1 MRLMFVYWR
10 IGNAGSAQDILQYA
24 RVAKS
29 LGHEVVMYA
38 PPESGSPF
46 ECSLDLESADAVI
59 FVFEW
64 NLYLFPGGD
73 KKKAGIYRDGLM
85 GIGHLNVAR
94 LFSRVPRRRRVIL
107 DCDGMYNDSI
117 QLNGDF
123 NHLDAEASRRRTEL
137 CDSLSDK
144 IFQPT
149 YRPLRPNVR
158 PFFFH
163 AYDPSWERP
172 LDFTHKDYGMIYVGN
187 NWFRW
192 NALHRV
198 LRAIE
203 PIRENL
209 GRAAL
214 VGQDWAVMPWWVSSP
229 LREQAYFT
237 DPDYLKRLA
246 IELREPI
253 TVDRVIPTMGTATF
267 NPVLIRPL
275 FDHLGLVTCRT
286 FETPAANTIP
296 LFALDAGHVR
306 AIYGDQADRLVLQ
319 DGEAASEQILDVL
332 RHPEEY
338 AQIVRG
344 IRRHLAEKHSYAVR
358 LQELVRIVAE

>member
-38 PPESGSPF
+38 PPEPDSPF
-46 ECSLDLESADAVI
+46 GCSLDLESADAVI

-73 KKKAGIYRDGLM
+73 KKKGGAYRDGLM
-85 GIGHLNVAR
+85 GIGHLNVAK
-94 LFSRVPRRRRVIL
+94 LFSCVPRHRRVIL
-107 DCDGMYNDSI
+107 DCDGMYNDAI
-117 QLNGDF
+117 QFEGDF
-123 NHLDAEASRRRTEL
+123 NHLDAEASHRRTEL
-137 CDSLSDK
+137 CDGLSDK

-149 YRPLRPNVR
+149 LRPLRRNVR
-158 PFFFH
+158 TFFFH
-163 AYDPSWERP
+163 AYDPAWEHP
-172 LDFTHKDYGMIYVGN
+172 LELDHKDYGMIYVGN

-192 NALHRV
+192 KALHRV
-198 LRAIE
+198 LRAME
-203 PIRENL
+203 PIRDQI

-214 VGQDWAVMPWWVSSP
+214 VGQDWAAMPWWVQSP
-229 LREQAYFT
+229 LRELAYFT
-237 DPDYLKRLA
+237 DPEYLRRLN

-253 TVDRVIPTMGTATF
+253 TVDRVIPTMGTAAF

-275 FDHLGLVTCRT
+275 FGHLGLVTCRT

-296 LFALDAGHVR
+296 LFAQNADYVT
-306 AIYGDQADRLVLQ
+306 AIYGERALELVLR
-319 DGEAASEQILDVL
+319 DGEAASEQMLDVL
-332 RHPEEY
+332 CRRAKY
-338 AQIVRG
+338 AQIVRDV
-344 IRRHLAEKHSYAVR
+344 RQHLAEKHSYALR

>member
-10 IGNAGSAQDILQYA
+10 IGNAGSAQDIIQYSRIA
-24 RVAKS
+24 RS

-38 PPESGSPF
+38 PPEPESPF

-73 KKKAGIYRDGLM
+73 KKKGGVYRDGLM

-94 LFSRVPRRRRVIL
+94 LFARVPRNRRVIL

-117 QLNGDF
+117 RLEGDF
-123 NHLDAEASRRRTEL
+123 NHPDDAASQARTEL
-137 CDSLSDK
+137 CDSLADK

-149 YRPLRPNVR
+149 FRPLRNNVR

-163 AYDPSWERP
+163 AYDPAWERP
-172 LDFTHKDYGMIYVGN
+172 LDFSQKDYGMMYGGN

-192 NALHRV
+192 KAMLRV
-198 LRAIE
+198 LKAMEPVRDRIGKAAI
-203 PIRENL
+203 
-209 GRAAL
+209 
-214 VGQDWAVMPWWVSSP
+214 VGQDWANMPWWVQSP
-229 LREQAYFT
+229 LRELAYFT
-237 DPDYLKRLA
+237 DPEYLKSLN
-246 IELREPI
+246 IELHEPI
-253 TVDRVIPTMGTATF
+253 TVEKVIPMMGKGVF

-275 FDHLGLVTCRT
+275 FDYLGLVTCRT

-296 LFALDAGHVR
+296 LFAQDPEYVK
-306 AIYGDQADRLVLQ
+306 AIYGAGALELVLR
-319 DGEAASEQILDVL
+319 DGNDASDQILDVMS
-332 RHPEEY
+332 RPGHY
-338 AQIVRG
+338 AQIVG
-344 IRRHLAEKHSYAVR
+344 EIRRHLGENHSYSAR
-358 LQELVRIVAE
+358 LKELVRIVAE

>member
-24 RVAKS
+24 RVAGS

-38 PPESGSPF
+38 PEAPDSPF
-46 ECSLDLESADAVI
+46 QCSLDLESAGAVI

-64 NLYLFPGGD
+64 NLYLFPGGE
-73 KKKAGIYRDGLM
+73 KKKGDIYRDGLM
-85 GIGHLNVAR
+85 GIGHLNAAK
-94 LFSRVPRRRRVIL
+94 LFSRVPRNRRVIL

-117 QLNGDF
+117 QLEGDF
-123 NHLDAEASRRRTEL
+123 NHPDAEASRRRTEL

-149 YRPLRPNVR
+149 YRPLRRNVR
-158 PFFFH
+158 PFMFH

-172 LDFTHKDYGMIYVGN
+172 LDFSHKDYGMIYVGN

-192 NALHRV
+192 KALYRV

-203 PIRENL
+203 PIRDKI

-214 VGQDWAVMPWWVSSP
+214 VGQDWAAMPWWVPSP
-229 LREQAYFT
+229 LRELAYFT
-237 DPDYLKRLA
+237 DPDFLKGIG
-246 IELREPI
+246 IELQEPI
-253 TVDRVIPTMGTATF
+253 PVEKVIPTMGTAVF

-275 FDHLGLVTCRT
+275 FDYLGLVTCRT

-296 LFALDAGHVR
+296 LFAQDAEYVSS
-306 AIYGDQADRLVLQ
+306 IYGERAAELVLR
-319 DGEAASEQILDVL
+319 DGEAASEQILNVV
-332 RHPEEY
+332 RRPEEY
-338 AQIVRG
+338 AQIVCD